1 MVTLRDLA
9 VQFAKKSKMV
19 DDLTNDS
26 PILATVKWSE
36 STDRFSNTVSKL
48 KEVTGASIADLNGSL
63 ATLSASEDLVKFD
76 ISKMG
81 GIIEVEEDT
90 AKVYG
95 GAANYFT
102 KFEKAILRK
111 TGANVEKNIV
121 QTQMLNYALNNAK
134 ALKTAAASGE
144 GYSLYA
150 IRFVDSET
158 CGIYGKEMPFAN
170 GDLLQRVGLY
180 GGNLYKDSDGKL
192 KYGLAY
198 EGFFGFQIA
207 NDHSVG
213 AICNIQDGKLPTST
227 QVEDLLDLVHADN
240 GNTYLYCAPKC
251 KSLLSGLKTSNMHT
265 VMSDTNMNVVFT
277 HWSGIP
283 IITSYNIDK
292 ESFHSIA

>member
-19 DDLTNDS
+19 DDLTTDS
-26 PILATVKWSE
+26 PILNTVRWSE
-36 STDRFSNTVSKL
+36 TTDRFSNTVSKL
-48 KEVTGASIADLNGSL
+48 KEVSGASIADLNGSM

-95 GAANYFT
+95 GAAAYFT

-121 QTQMLNYALNNAK
+121 QTQMLNYALDKGK

-144 GYSLYA
+144 GYTLYA
-150 IRFVDSET
+150 IRYVESET
-158 CGIYGKEMPFAN
+158 CGIYGKDMPFSS
-170 GDLLQRVGLY
+170 GDLLQRVGIN
-180 GGNLYKDSDGKL
+180 GGNLYKDNGKL

-213 AICNIQDGKLPTST
+213 AICNIQDGKLPTAT

-240 GNTYLYCAPKC
+240 GNTFLYCAPKC

-283 IITSYNIDK
+283 LITSYNIDK
-292 ESFHSIA
+292 EDFHTIS